1 MKEKNNNRNRR
12 LLQILVCLIFVS
24 GSLLGLAP
32 IAVAQGTPSIGISP
46 STKTVS
52 QGGTFT
58 LNISVNPNSTEIRG
72 AQCDLTFNPAFV
84 IVNSVTMGNLAE
96 GAPNRMSSNGTID
109 SVTGTVNGIF
119 DVAATG
125 PNITVQRTFVTLSL
139 TASSTATGD
148 TTIGILNAGI
158 TDPQGALLQV
168 PDIIVTNGT
177 VSIQAL
183 PWDLNNNGQVD
194 VGDLVIVGNH
204 FGATGTPGWI
214 QCDFNNN
221 GQIDV
226 GDLVIVGNH
235 FGETI

>member
-1 MKEKNNNRNRR
+1 MEEKNNMGKGLKVLSCLFFAVA
-12 LLQILVCLIFVS
+12 LL
-24 GSLLGLAP
+24 LLASV
-32 IAVAQGTPSIGISP
+32 AVAQGTPSIGISP

-52 QGGTFT
+52 QGETFT
-58 LNISVNPNSTEIRG
+58 VDVIVDPNGTEIRG
-72 AQCDLTFNPAFV
+72 AQCDLSFDPDFV
-84 IVNSVTMGNLAE
+84 TVNSVEFGDLFATATQTFG
-96 GAPNRMSSNGTID
+96 SNGTID
-109 SVTGTVNGIF
+109 NVNGVVDGIYNS
-119 DVAATG
+119 VIVG
-125 PNITVQRTFVTLSL
+125 PNVTTAGTLVTISL

-148 TTIGILNAGI
+148 TTIGLQNTII
-158 TDPQGALLQV
+158 SDPQGMPI
-168 PDIIVTNGT
+168 PDVIVTNGT
-177 VSIQAL
+177 VSIQTL

-204 FGATGTPGWI
+204 FGETGTPGWI